1 MATPLGPK
9 CIPYTYMDPL
19 GKSLRPGR
27 SRKSAALIPSDLLSF
42 TLRVQVPN
50 NEVLGIW
57 VIVII
62 VQVLGK
68 YMIIRYLDP

>member
-1 MATPLGPK
+1 MLTGK
-9 CIPYTYMDPL
+9 DPL
-19 GKSLRPGR
+19 
-27 SRKSAALIPSDLLSF
+27 I
-42 TLRVQVPN
+42 TLRVQVPKN
-50 NEVLGIW
+50 WVLGIW